1 MISLYILLIAVVVA
15 IFGLFVTIFSWVKK
29 VDRSKRMGHFFL
41 VFGIIVAL
49 VAGFSMNKE
58 HAARQAAIDHQKQIR
73 ADQMYD
79 AKLVHLSAKKVRIDD
94 GQAKIKIHVSK
105 NTAIKI
111 TSSHKQLRDLDYKP
125 NKVAKD
131 ILVTFVMPG
140 KYTVTA
146 TRGENKVV
154 KHMTI
159 LKDHDKHVAV
169 SSSEES
175 SSEEVVES
183 SVAEPVIPDTEEVS
197 EESSSEEEIV
207 PSEEEV
213 PDNTTPDTGVEQAP
227 VPAAPSYQ
235 PVWTPSYEETP
246 NTGGNVGGNT
256 DGSDNTAGASDGTVD
271 SGPASSTDTESAEA
285 QDTAQ

>member
-1 MISLYILLIAVVVA
+1 MISLYVLLIAIVVA

-41 VFGIIVAL
+41 VFGVIVAL

-94 GQAKIKIHVSK
+94 GQAQIKIHVSK

-125 NKVAKD
+125 NKAAKD

-146 TRGENKVV
+146 TRGENKIV

-159 LKDHDKHVAV
+159 LKDDDKHIAV
-169 SSSEES
+169 SSSEETT
-175 SSEEVVES
+175 SEEVVES
-183 SVAEPVIPDTEEVS
+183 SVAEPVIPDTEEVI
-197 EESSSEEEIV
+197 EEPSSEEAIV
-207 PSEEEV
+207 PSEEVV
-213 PDNTTPDTGVEQAP
+213 PDNTTPDTGIEQAP
-227 VPAAPSYQ
+227 VPATPSYQ
-235 PVWTPSYEETP
+235 PVWTPSYDETP
-246 NTGGNVGGNT
+246 NTDSNGGGNT
-256 DGSDNTAGASDGTVD
+256 DGSDTTSGASDETVD
-271 SGPASSTDTESAEA
+271 SEPASSVDTESGDT

>member
-1 MISLYILLIAVVVA
+1 MISLYILLIAIVVA

-41 VFGIIVAL
+41 VFGVIVAV

-94 GQAKIKIHVSK
+94 GQAQIKIHVSK

-125 NKVAKD
+125 NKAAKD

-146 TRGENKVV
+146 TRGEDKIV

-159 LKDHDKHVAV
+159 LKDDDKHVAV
-169 SSSEES
+169 SSSEETA
-175 SSEEVVES
+175 SEDVVES
-183 SVAEPVIPDTEEVS
+183 SVAEPVIPDTEEVI
-197 EESSSEEEIV
+197 EEPSSEEAIV
-207 PSEEEV
+207 PSEEVV

-235 PVWTPSYEETP
+235 PVWTPSYDETP
-246 NTGGNVGGNT
+246 NTDGNGGDNA
-256 DGSDNTAGASDGTVD
+256 DGSDTTSGASDEPVD
-271 SGPASSTDTESAEA
+271 SEPASSVDTESGDT

>member
-1 MISLYILLIAVVVA
+1 MISLYILLIAIVVA

-41 VFGIIVAL
+41 VFGVIVAV

-94 GQAKIKIHVSK
+94 GQAQIKIHVSK

-125 NKVAKD
+125 NKAAKD

-146 TRGENKVV
+146 TRGENKIV

-159 LKDHDKHVAV
+159 LKDDDKHVAV
-169 SSSEES
+169 SSSEETT
-175 SSEEVVES
+175 SEEVVES
-183 SVAEPVIPDTEEVS
+183 SVTEPVIPDTEEVI
-197 EESSSEEEIV
+197 EEPSSEEAIV
-207 PSEEEV
+207 PSEEVV

-235 PVWTPSYEETP
+235 PVWTPSYDETP
-246 NTGGNVGGNT
+246 NADGNGGNT
-256 DGSDNTAGASDGTVD
+256 DGSDTTTGASDETVD
-271 SGPASSTDTESAEA
+271 SEPASSVSTESGDTQDIA
-285 QDTAQ
+285 Q